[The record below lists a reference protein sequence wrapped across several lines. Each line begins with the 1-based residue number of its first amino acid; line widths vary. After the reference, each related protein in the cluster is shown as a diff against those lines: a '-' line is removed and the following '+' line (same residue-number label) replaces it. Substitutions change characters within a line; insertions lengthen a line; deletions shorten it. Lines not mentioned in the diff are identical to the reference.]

1 MNMTAKA
8 KTFQL
13 AETSFAQL
21 GYVQFADEKSLAQD
35 LTELRNLLQN
45 AMQLEH
51 ATIPPYLTM
60 LYTLDDDVDWRII
73 ETLRSVVVEEMLH
86 FTLTANLLNAIGG
99 TPAVDSPEF
108 LPSYP
113 ARLPYDID
121 DIEVNLYGFSK
132 NGIFQ
137 GMVIEHPKDVRPRA
151 IANEVPSDMTIG
163 EFYLYIESRLRAA
176 VENHGERAI
185 FCGDPQRQIPPD
197 VFYYGGGGNVL
208 KVSDLK
214 SAVAAMKLITDQG
227 EGTENDIWVVDED
240 ELAHYFRFSQIYN
253 ERLYQKGDTVA
264 SGPTGDPFP
273 VPWNKSVLIDS
284 NAEVSDYPPGEV
296 RDAIIRFNQRYCQLL
311 GDLQTAFT
319 GAPDKL
325 MAAVVA
331 MCALRDDFRAI
342 TANPFPG
349 KELFH
354 CAPTFEYSV
363 VNHQPLGKQVLM
375 AAPATAAVTL
385 TDSADASADATASNE
400 ATLDQL
406 QQAYSTGNLQLALSC
421 MSDEVIWDISGPS
434 ECPYLGVF
442 YGHEGFTRFWTL
454 LGATVNFGSAGVEKS
469 FFSGDQAMSYG
480 GEQGTT
486 KCGRV
491 PYRYDWAIRYQFNE
505 QHQITLMRQ
514 YFNPLNIL
522 SALKAAPYPVPA
534 ACPHSAKPQSQ
545 QQ

>member
-1 MNMTAKA
+1 
-8 KTFQL
+8 
-13 AETSFAQL
+13 
-21 GYVQFADEKSLAQD
+21 
-35 LTELRNLLQN
+35 
-45 AMQLEH
+45 
-51 ATIPPYLTM
+51 
-60 LYTLDDDVDWRII
+60 
-73 ETLRSVVVEEMLH
+73 
-86 FTLTANLLNAIGG
+86 
-99 TPAVDSPEF
+99 
-108 LPSYP
+108 
-113 ARLPYDID
+113 
-121 DIEVNLYGFSK
+121 
-132 NGIFQ
+132 
-137 GMVIEHPKDVRPRA
+137 
-151 IANEVPSDMTIG
+151 
-163 EFYLYIESRLRAA
+163 
-176 VENHGERAI
+176 
-185 FCGDPQRQIPPD
+185 
-197 VFYYGGGGNVL
+197 
-208 KVSDLK
+208 
-214 SAVAAMKLITDQG
+214 VA
-227 EGTENDIWVVDED
+227 
-240 ELAHYFRFSQIYN
+240 
-253 ERLYQKGDTVA
+253 
-264 SGPTGDPFP
+264 
-273 VPWNKSVLIDS
+273 
-284 NAEVSDYPPGEV
+284 
-296 RDAIIRFNQRYCQLL
+296 
-311 GDLQTAFT
+311 
-319 GAPDKL
+319 
-325 MAAVVA
+325 
-331 MCALRDDFRAI
+331 
-342 TANPFPG
+342 
-349 KELFH
+349 
-354 CAPTFEYSV
+354 
-363 VNHQPLGKQVLM
+363 NHQPLGKQVLM

>member
-8 KTFQL
+8 QMIQL
-13 AETSFAQL
+13 AETSFAEL
-21 GYVQFADEKSLAQD
+21 GYVKFVDEKSLHQD
-35 LTELRNLLQN
+35 LNELRDLLQN
-45 AMQLEH
+45 AMRLEH

-73 ETLRSVVVEEMLH
+73 DALRTIVVEEMLH

-99 TPAVDSPEF
+99 TPAVDAPDF
-108 LPSYP
+108 LPNYP

-176 VENHGERAI
+176 VENHGEAAI
-185 FCGDPQRQIPPD
+185 FTGKPHRQVPPD

-208 KVSDLK
+208 TVNDLQ
-214 SAVAAMKLITDQG
+214 SAIAAMKLITDQG
-227 EGTENDIWVVDED
+227 EGTDNNIWVVDED

-253 ERLYQKGDTVA
+253 ERLYQKGDSVA
-264 SGPTGDPFP
+264 SGPTGAPFP
-273 VPWNKSVLIDS
+273 VPWGKSVMIDT
-284 NAEVSDYPPGEV
+284 NAKVDDYPPGEV

-311 GDLQTAFT
+311 GNLQEAFT
-319 GAPDKL
+319 GSPDKL

-342 TANPFPG
+342 TSNPFPG

-363 VNHQPLGKQVLM
+363 ANHQPLAKRVLM
-375 AAPATAAVTL
+375 AAPATASAS
-385 TDSADASADATASNE
+385 DSDSDSDSNE
-400 ATLDQL
+400 ATLDRL
-406 QQAYSTGNLQLALSC
+406 QQAYSSGNLELALSC
-421 MSDEVIWDISGPS
+421 MTAEVIWDISGPS

-442 YGHEGFTRFWTL
+442 YGHEGFSRFWTL

-534 ACPHSAKPQSQ
+534 SCPHSAKPQSQ

>member
-1 MNMTAKA
+1 MNITAKA
-8 KTFQL
+8 QMIQL
-13 AETSFAQL
+13 AETSFAEL
-21 GYVQFADEKSLAQD
+21 GYVKFVDEKSLPQD
-35 LTELRNLLQN
+35 LNELRDLLQN
-45 AMQLEH
+45 AMRLEH

-73 ETLRSVVVEEMLH
+73 DALRSIVVEEMLH

-99 TPAVDSPEF
+99 TPAVDSPDF
-108 LPSYP
+108 LPNYP

-176 VENHGERAI
+176 VENHGEAAI
-185 FCGDPQRQIPPD
+185 FTGKPHRQVPPD

-208 KVSDLK
+208 TVNDLQ
-214 SAVAAMKLITDQG
+214 SAIAAMKLITDQG
-227 EGTENDIWVVDED
+227 EGTDNNIWVVDED

-253 ERLYQKGDTVA
+253 ERLYQKGDSVA
-264 SGPTGDPFP
+264 SGPTGAPFP
-273 VPWNKSVLIDS
+273 VPWGKSVMIDT
-284 NAEVSDYPPGEV
+284 NAKVDDYPPGEV

-311 GDLQTAFT
+311 GNLQEAFT
-319 GAPDKL
+319 GSPDKL

-354 CAPTFEYSV
+354 CAPTFEYSAA
-363 VNHQPLGKQVLM
+363 NHQPLAKRVLM
-375 AAPATAAVTL
+375 AAPASAPAIAS
-385 TDSADASADATASNE
+385 DSDSDSDSNE
-400 ATLDQL
+400 ATLERL
-406 QQAYSTGNLQLALSC
+406 QQGYSTGNLQLALSC
-421 MSDEVIWDISGPS
+421 MTDDVIWDISGPS

-469 FFSGDQAMSYG
+469 FFSGDQAMSFG

-505 QHQITLMRQ
+505 QHKITLMRQ